1 MSPKSKGK
9 MFAGSGDRL
18 ISACHGI
25 SSLAELRKAKS
36 VKFIGVRID
45 SFIRLNGIC
54 RDGNKRPCRNSH
66 AIGKCERAHGKTT
79 SRYLIMGR
87 AHQHVVF
94 GRQKKRSNEQW
105 ARPSIR
111 WVSRMKLS
119 ILCILSIP
127 TFVHPSCLIT
137 ASTSSRRGS
146 IYSGFA
152 RRRYNTCVNVY

>member
-1 MSPKSKGK
+1 

-36 VKFIGVRID
+36 VEFIGVRID

-79 SRYLIMGR
+79 SRYLKNGACTSACRIWKAEEEIERTVGQTINSLGLPDE
-87 AHQHVVF
+87 AVDLVHLVYPDF
-94 GRQKKRSNEQW
+94 
-105 ARPSIR
+105 RPSFLFNHRVDLFTEGFDILRIR
-111 WVSRMKLS
+111 KKTVQYLRERL
-119 ILCILSIP
+119 L
-127 TFVHPSCLIT
+127 
-137 ASTSSRRGS
+137 
-146 IYSGFA
+146 
-152 RRRYNTCVNVY
+152 TCND